1 MSRNLTL
8 ALCALLGSA
17 GALHAQRMTEQFIP
31 IGRSPGVSGTSYAVL
46 GTIEFVDTAAK
57 TLRIA
62 SAQGPVTVA
71 FTDTTHIW
79 IDRSEQ
85 GQSAL
90 VGSPADLLIGRR
102 AEAKFVSHQRR
113 TIADWIKVAV
123 APGRRP

>member
-1 MSRNLTL
+1 MSRCLTL

-17 GALHAQRMTEQFIP
+17 GSLHAQRMTEQFIP

-46 GTIEFVDTAAK
+46 GTIESVNVAAK
-57 TLRIA
+57 TLRIT

-79 IDRSEQ
+79 IDRSAQ

-90 VGSPADLLIGRR
+90 VGSPSDLVSAGYRWRPGTELAIDAERR
-102 AEAKFVSHQRR
+102 
-113 TIADWIKVAV
+113 
-123 APGRRP
+123 